1 MRPFV
6 SVLFLASVTV
16 AAPAAAQIHVVGRSP
31 AAICFEHAVA
41 SRTDRRALQD
51 CDEALESPVL
61 LRRDRAA
68 THVNRGIILM
78 YRGESDNALAAYD
91 AADAMG
97 VQDRSSLALNR
108 SSALIRL
115 DRYADAIAQ
124 ADLVI
129 AANDRHVAEAW
140 LNRGIAHEAQG
151 DLHAAYEA
159 YMEALN
165 ARPDWH
171 LAQRQVARFT
181 VTPAS

>member
-31 AAICFEHAVA
+31 AAICFENAVA
-41 SRTDRRALQD
+41 ARSDRRALAD
-51 CDEALESPVL
+51 CDEALESPIL
-61 LRRDRAA
+61 LRRDVAA

-78 YRGESDNALAAYD
+78 YRGQSEDALDAYD
-91 AADAMG
+91 RAEALG
-97 VQDRSSLALNR
+97 VSDRTSLALNR

-115 DRYADAIAQ
+115 ERYAAAIRQ
-124 ADLVI
+124 AELVTE
-129 AANDRHVAEAW
+129 AGGRHVAEAW
-140 LNRGIAHEAQG
+140 LNRGIAHEALG
-151 DLHAAYEA
+151 ELGLAYEA
-159 YMEALN
+159 YLEALN

-171 LAQRQVARFT
+171 LAQRQVARFS